1 MLFNL
6 NLFIFAVV
14 NSLCFFFCFHVR
26 TSFLLISVVAEQIII
41 PHFMHDHHSV
51 YVMNKYTGTLD
62 ILDTRRYTGLAH
74 TSRSRH
80 HEDRV
85 EIVRGFLFIISS
97 FAFSL
102 QSFLLFYVNPS
113 VNIM

>member
-1 MLFNL
+1 MRAFSKQ
-6 NLFIFAVV
+6 IW
-14 NSLCFFFCFHVR
+14 
-26 TSFLLISVVAEQIII
+26 VVAEQIII
-41 PHFMHDHHSV
+41 PHFMHEHHSV

-85 EIVRGFLFIISS
+85 EIVRYFLFIISS
-97 FAFSL
+97 FTFSL
-102 QSFLLFYVNPS
+102 QSFLLFLCEP
-113 VNIM
+113 IC